1 MVDLQGDATNLPTFS
16 GWFFRDKFTSSSVS
30 MRKTGWWF
38 QIFFFQN
45 SPLVAEMIQFDY
57 TIFFQIG
64 WLTSPTRK
72 TSSDFLLSKKLGDS
86 FLAQVQTALKLS
98 QEDQATITCG
108 GHLQGGW
115 GRFFWVPIFS
125 NEGKTLVGCLR

>member
-38 QIFFFQN
+38 QIFFFKI

-98 QEDQATITCG
+98 QEDQATITVRRPSA
-108 GHLQGGW
+108 
-115 GRFFWVPIFS
+115 GRL
-125 NEGKTLVGCLR
+125 GKVFLGANFQQ